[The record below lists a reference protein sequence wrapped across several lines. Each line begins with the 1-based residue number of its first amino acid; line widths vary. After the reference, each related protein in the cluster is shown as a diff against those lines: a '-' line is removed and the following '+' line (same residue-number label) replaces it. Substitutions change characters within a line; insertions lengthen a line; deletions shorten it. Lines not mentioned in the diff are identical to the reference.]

1 MVATFVAAASL
12 LVGVASAGGSVTP
25 RNGPPGPALSTPP
38 AKLAAALSCP
48 RRVRRVRDPVLLV
61 PGAGGDPISAF
72 AGLAPM
78 FRAKGYPVCGVSL
91 PDAGFGDAQVQA
103 EYVVAS
109 IRKVTARARRPVS
122 VIAVSSGGPVLRWAL
137 KWWPDLRSIV
147 AEDVIGIAPANHGIG
162 GTLVTFCGIAPCAPA
177 SRQLLPGSRFL
188 AALNRGDETP
198 GRLAYSVI
206 SSATDVNVPARYSP
220 LEGERDDSNT
230 RVQRICPGRSVA
242 HGEMVY
248 DSIAVALVLDALSH
262 DGPAR
267 ASRIS
272 KAKCR
277 GTYAGGI
284 DPALVEQQMAEGM
297 AFAVANYARAG
308 LTNDEP
314 ALKAYARPRASRH
327 TRR

>member
-1 MVATFVAAASL
+1 MVATFAAAALL
-12 LVGVASAGGSVTP
+12 LVGAASAGGSVTP
-25 RNGPPGPALSTPP
+25 RSGHPGPALSTPP

-48 RRVRRVRDPVLLV
+48 RRVRQAREPVLLV

-72 AGLAPM
+72 AGLAPVL
-78 FRAKGYPVCGVSL
+78 RAKGYPVCRVSL

-109 IRKVTARARRPVS
+109 IRRVATRSRRQVGL
-122 VIAVSSGGPVLRWAL
+122 IAVSAGGPVLRWAL
-137 KWWPDLRSIV
+137 KWWPDLRSMV
-147 AEDVIGIAPANHGIG
+147 ADDVIGVAPANHGIG
-162 GTLVTFCGIAPCAPA
+162 GALVTLCGIAPCAPA
-177 SRQLLPGSRFL
+177 SRQLLSGSQFL

-206 SSATDVNVPARYSP
+206 ASTTDVDVPSRYSP

-230 RVQRICPGRSVA
+230 VVQRICTGRNVD

-248 DSIAVALVLDALSH
+248 DSISVALVVDALRY

-272 KAKCR
+272 ETKCR
-277 GTYAGGI
+277 STYAGGVN
-284 DPALVEQQMAEGM
+284 PATVQQQLTEGR
-297 AFAVANYARAG
+297 AFALANYARAG
-308 LTNDEP
+308 LTSVEP
-314 ALKAYARPRASRH
+314 KLRWYAR
-327 TRR
+327 